1 MIENNDM
8 SGLFSIMY
16 HDVRSWNPNYFPKR
30 YKQKP
35 YLTVKEFK
43 SHLDYLQKNF
53 EIISPEEINFKEIYN
68 DDKKKLILTFDDGLK
83 DHILEVLPILL
94 SKGIPA
100 IFFVPA
106 EAIEKGIV
114 FHSHKIQ
121 FLLAKIPEKELVEEI
136 FKLLPLCYEK
146 FRIHPL
152 SREELW
158 KKYSFDNVVGGTWSK
173 EAIFTTRLLREHQ
186 FYSFRDWMLSKLFIE
201 IVSSF
206 EKEFAKN
213 LYLNL
218 EDIRK
223 LVISNMTIGGHGFY
237 SINAKFEAT
246 DIQEIEVNKSFD
258 FLSKKVFNKEKFSFY
273 YSYPNGGYTP
283 YTQQLLKKL
292 NCKGAFTTNRKI
304 FSNESHLEI
313 PRLDGQHDCKLMIDN
328 LF

>member
-1 MIENNDM
+1 M
-8 SGLFSIMY
+8 SGIFSLMY
-16 HDVRSWNPNYFPKR
+16 HDVRPWNPNYFPKR

-43 SHLDYLQKNF
+43 KHLDYLQKNF
-53 EIISPEEINFKEIYN
+53 EIISPEEINFENIYHN
-68 DDKKKLILTFDDGLK
+68 EKKKLILTFDDGLK

-94 SKGIPA
+94 SKGVPA

-106 EAIEKGIV
+106 ESIQKGIV

-136 FKLLPLCYEK
+136 FKILPLCYEK
-146 FRIHPL
+146 FRLNPL
-152 SREELW
+152 SRDEVW

-173 EAIFTTRLLREHQ
+173 EAIFTTRLLREHK
-186 FYSFRDWMLSKLFIE
+186 FYSFRDCILSKLFQE
-201 IVSSF
+201 IVSSN
-206 EKEFAKN
+206 EEEFAEN

-223 LVISNMTIGGHGFY
+223 LILSNMNIGGHGFH
-237 SINAKFEAT
+237 SINAKFELP

-258 FLSKKVFNKEKFSFY
+258 FLSQKIFNKEKFNFY
-273 YSYPNGGYTP
+273 YSYPNGGYTT

-292 NCKGAFTTNRKI
+292 NCRGAFTTNRKI

-313 PRLDGQHDCKLMIDN
+313 PRLDGPHDFRLLLEN